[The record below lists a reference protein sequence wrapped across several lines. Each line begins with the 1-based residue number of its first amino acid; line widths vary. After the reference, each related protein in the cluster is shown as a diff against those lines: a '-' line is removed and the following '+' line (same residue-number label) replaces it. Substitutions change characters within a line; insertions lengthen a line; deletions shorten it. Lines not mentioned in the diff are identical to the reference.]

1 MEEIRSTEEQT
12 VDNGADLL
20 LEQIDAFRE
29 KAKQLQNLISAKERK
44 VKELE
49 AQVRAKETK
58 NQQLLEENQRL
69 QEELGKKKAR
79 AEGIVTD
86 VEQQVDRML
95 RSVQGNM
102 DQIEQHMAQQAASAR
117 EEAQEQTQEARETFA
132 QTRSDIEAI
141 HSGVEALNEQVSQ
154 MRTDM
159 ETIKGELFEKV
170 HAENVK
176 VYRNVQ
182 DLMKEMDRSQDQEA
196 EAETKFRSV
205 RRGLNAVTVLTV
217 VNLAA
222 AAVTL
227 LHLFGII

>member
-1 MEEIRSTEEQT
+1 
-12 VDNGADLL
+12 
-20 LEQIDAFRE
+20 
-29 KAKQLQNLISAKERK
+29 
-44 VKELE
+44 
-49 AQVRAKETK
+49 
-58 NQQLLEENQRL
+58 
-69 QEELGKKKAR
+69 
-79 AEGIVTD
+79 
-86 VEQQVDRML
+86 
-95 RSVQGNM
+95 
-102 DQIEQHMAQQAASAR
+102 
-117 EEAQEQTQEARETFA
+117 
-132 QTRSDIEAI
+132 
-141 HSGVEALNEQVSQ
+141 

-159 ETIKGELFEKV
+159 ETVKGELFEKV